1 MLGRVPL
8 PKELGK
14 PEPNNEVGSGRS
26 VNFSRA
32 TVEVRGAP
40 PRVRSRAGIDLPS
53 LPPNARS
60 ERAPAPRKT
69 LKPKNL
75 RSGVCGVEIAERGR
89 WVGSICCIICV
100 TNGAQERARSACAPL
115 ELSYVVN

>member
-26 VNFSRA
+26 GNFSRA

-53 LPPNARS
+53 LPPKPTLGETGSYCELVLPYAMAR
-60 ERAPAPRKT
+60 
-69 LKPKNL
+69 
-75 RSGVCGVEIAERGR
+75 GEIAQPPARGPR
-89 WVGSICCIICV
+89 ES
-100 TNGAQERARSACAPL
+100 GADSN
-115 ELSYVVN
+115 VW